1 MGRLQDKVA
10 IITGSSSGLGR
21 AIAIGYAKEGAKVVC
36 SDLKKNARSEGF
48 EDNKDQDTDQIIKGM
63 SCESIFVS
71 CDVTK
76 NEEVKNLVVQ
86 AVKKY
91 GRLDIMVNNAGL
103 FTRAL
108 PMDQL
113 DDSDWDI
120 TMGVNGKGVWNGCQQ
135 AIKQFLKQGD
145 GGKIVNIASIGGLVA
160 LHQCAAYCAS
170 KGAVVNLTRQ
180 LACDYAPN
188 KINVNGIC
196 PSQAATGLN
205 RPLIEDFPEDKQA
218 TVNATPMG
226 RWVEVEEIVGPAI
239 FLASNEAN
247 FITGQLL
254 AVDGGYTCI

>member
-10 IITGSSSGLGR
+10 IVTGSSSGLGR

-36 SDLKKNARSEGF
+36 SDLQKNAKKEGF
-48 EDNKDQDTDQIIKGM
+48 ENNIDQDTDQIIKDMG
-63 SCESIFVS
+63 CESIFVM

-76 NEEVKNLVVQ
+76 NKEVEDLVLQ
-86 AVKKY
+86 AVKAF

-103 FTRAL
+103 ITRAL
-108 PMDQL
+108 PLDQL

-135 AIKQFLKQGD
+135 AIRQFLKQGD

-160 LHQCAAYCAS
+160 LHNCAAYCAS

-180 LACDYAPN
+180 LAGDYAPN
-188 KINVNGIC
+188 NINVNGIC
-196 PSQAATGLN
+196 PSQAATAIN
-205 RPLIEDFPEDKQA
+205 RPLIEDYPEDKQA
-218 TVNATPMG
+218 TVDATPMG

-239 FLASNEAN
+239 FLASSEAN